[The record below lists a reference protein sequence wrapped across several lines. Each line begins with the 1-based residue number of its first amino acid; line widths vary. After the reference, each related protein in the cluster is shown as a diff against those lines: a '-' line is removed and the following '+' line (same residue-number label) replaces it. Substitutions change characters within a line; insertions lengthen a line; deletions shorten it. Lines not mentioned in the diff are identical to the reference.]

1 MSTPASLS
9 AAALRQLLSLGDLAG
24 FLDALSPLLPG
35 APGDRTHQNNLSGL
49 RVYLGWTQGEGLAL
63 LSPAPGQAAAY
74 RTWLEGQY
82 APATVKN
89 RLSQVRHLYDV
100 LQELGLVEHHSFRDV
115 SGPPNRAWEHRAV
128 YSPEEV
134 TRLLAHAGV
143 EERALV
149 LLGAH
154 GGLTGPEVL
163 ALRFE
168 HLRLERGELAV
179 AGRVVEGSAALL
191 GALEAWG
198 RTQGHTA
205 LFSAQ
210 GPVFDLESASQ
221 LRRRVWRLCRRA
233 NVPYR
238 AWQALRNAAGVRLLG
253 LTPDREGVQA
263 QLGLAD
269 PESLRPLVKLS
280 GRSRH
285 WRKRQRGNSTL

>member
-1 MSTPASLS
+1 MTTDSSPSP
-9 AAALRQLLSLGDLAG
+9 AALHQLLSLRDLAG
-24 FLDALSPLLPG
+24 FLDAISPRLPG
-35 APGDRTHQNNLSGL
+35 QPGDRTRMNNLSGL
-49 RVYLGWTQGEGLAL
+49 RVYLAWAQGEGRPL

-74 RTWLEGQY
+74 RTWLEAQH

-89 RLSQVRHLYDV
+89 RLSQVRHLYGV
-100 LQELGLVEHHSFRDV
+100 LQDLGLVEEHSFRDV

-134 TRLLAHAGV
+134 ARLVAHAGP

-179 AGRVVEGSAALL
+179 GGRVVDGSQELL

-198 RTQGHTA
+198 KRRGHTA
-205 LFSAQ
+205 LFAAQ
-210 GPVFDLESASQ
+210 GPVFDLASDFQ
-221 LRRRVWRLCRRA
+221 LRDRVRRVCQRA

-238 AWQALRNAAGVRLLG
+238 AWQALRNAAGVRLLS
-253 LTPDREGVQA
+253 LTPDRTEIQA

-280 GRSRH
+280 GRGRP
-285 WRKRQRGNSTL
+285 WQRRGPEKSVP